1 MELKQN
7 EHLSGKEYSY
17 VASYF
22 TKHWKSVIMLTKHYE
37 NYPFALY
44 DAIKADN
51 PVLCKQAG
59 SSIYQ
64 RSFSLRS
71 ADRIEDHIN
80 RVRGLFHTK
89 HALYMAYNALDF
101 IDDHIH

>member
-1 MELKQN
+1 M
-7 EHLSGKEYSY
+7 
-17 VASYF
+17 
-22 TKHWKSVIMLTKHYE
+22 IMLTKHYE
-37 NYPFALY
+37 NYAFALY
-44 DAIKADN
+44 DVIKADN

-59 SSIYQ
+59 SSFYQ
-64 RSFSLRS
+64 RSLSLRS